1 MRQTE
6 TTDAVWSAL
15 FELRDGLNRRPDPG
29 WRPAERAAWDLYA
42 PLARGGPG
50 GAPYVFAQV
59 GQSLDG
65 RIATMSGD
73 AADVSGP
80 EGLCHLHRCR
90 ALADVV
96 VIGVRT
102 ALADNPRLT
111 VRLVPGRH
119 PARVVL
125 DPRGRL
131 PDDAGLLADGSA
143 RRVVIQSVP
152 RRRPAGV
159 EVITLPSR
167 EQVMNPRAI
176 LDALA
181 ARGFQRVLVEG
192 GGTTIAHFLEAGLLD
207 RLHVGIAPII
217 IGAGP
222 SGLSTAPIERLS
234 QALRPRTQV
243 YGLATDVLFDCA
255 LDVAGSASRSICPT
269 RVEAPGEA
277 LAASRA

>member
-6 TTDAVWSAL
+6 TTEAVWSAL
-15 FELRDGLNRRPDPG
+15 LALRDGMARAPDPR
-29 WRPAERAAWDLYA
+29 WRPEERAAWDLYA
-42 PLARGGPG
+42 PLARGGQA
-50 GAPYVFAQV
+50 GAAYVFAQV
-59 GQSLDG
+59 GQSIDG
-65 RIATMSGD
+65 RVATLSGD

-111 VRLVPGRH
+111 VRHVPGRH

-131 PDDAGLLADGSA
+131 PDEAGLLGDGSA
-143 RRVVIQSVP
+143 DRIVIQSVP
-152 RRRPAGV
+152 RRRPDGV
-159 EVITLPSR
+159 EVVTLPAR
-167 EQVMNPRAI
+167 DQVMSPEGIR
-176 LDALA
+176 DALA
-181 ARGFQRVLVEG
+181 ARGFRRILVEG

-222 SGLSTAPIERLS
+222 AGLSMAPIERLS

-243 YGLATDVLFDCA
+243 YGLADDVLFDCELGA
-255 LDVAGSASRSICPT
+255 AGSASRSTWPT
-269 RVEAPGEA
+269 TAAEPAEA